1 MKTTKN
7 AFIMRLLG
15 VIMFSFIVGS
25 FVKTIESKKD
35 LVLKDF
41 ITMTTDVVSH
51 TIVPTTT
58 NAKVVFIERVPS
70 YTVKPHI
77 GLQMNMSN
85 NILYGYS
92 CPAESSAPVFNHLVG
107 GNDDPPSIDPESG

>member
-25 FVKTIESKKD
+25 FVKTVESKKD
-35 LVLKDF
+35 LILKDF
-41 ITMTTDVVSH
+41 IAMTSDVVSH
-51 TIVPTTT
+51 TIVPSTI
-58 NAKVVFIERVPS
+58 NNKVVFIERIPT

-77 GLQMNMSN
+77 GLQMNMAN
-85 NILYGYS
+85 NVLYGYS
-92 CPAESSAPVFNHLVG
+92 CPAYSSERVQNVLNG
-107 GNDDPPSIDPESG
+107 RYDSPPSIDPESG